1 MLIKS
6 FATMKRISLISNSSI
21 QYHKFNSEV
30 NLDFAKTNKIYFHQ
44 PFDSNILDF
53 TLDALFKVTNESV
66 DTFYRKQELID
77 RDFIVNNKLKDEVDL
92 SNCREIVD
100 FYETNN
106 LKKALKHFKKKWIP
120 LPYFKD
126 NSINK
131 DVMYPTDWVRFYF
144 DCDEEYKKVEIVLA
158 IDTTLSKNDADKT
171 GPQLSLNPDENIFKI
186 HTNDINISN
195 FLFSTNASTSWIEGY
210 LADVFYGKNDELRY
224 EQPVKQYVSHYIL
237 LLKWIESLKETPE
250 LQLFTDDIK
259 KISVDLV
266 IDIGNSATCALLFE
280 NQNDDAFTFEKVKK
294 INIQDYSNPHL
305 EYNDPFPMNLVFRE
319 SNFGTINKEKYH
331 NNKFTVPSFVR
342 IGFEAESIINNA
354 SINLNLGYELKTYN
368 SSPKRYL
375 WDKNPAEK
383 EWEFYP
389 TDFNKIKK
397 VYLSGISEQLKIDG
411 ALTNGEV
418 FGSKS
423 LFSRNSLMKF
433 VFLELLIHAY
443 VQINSYSFREEHGN
457 LTVPRTLK
465 RITISC
471 PTGMIQYEQIALR
484 EAAED
489 ACKLLNNYVKF
500 YFDSNDNKFWFELPE
515 IIPSIKDIAKKL
527 PDLEERKD
535 WMYDEATS
543 CQLVFIYSLLSKKLQ
558 GNNYVIENYLFKN
571 KDKITVGSID
581 IGAGTTDVMIA
592 NYSLNKEHKT
602 INIKPDPQYWDSF
615 KLAGDDLLKE
625 IIQQVIIEGTVNS
638 AVDEGCTGVIENFAK
653 SKGISNISD
662 KLNGFFGQDT
672 NNIGYL
678 AKMMRK
684 SFIHQVAIPIAIHYL
699 KNANSKN
706 KSIVSFEEIIGKEF
720 KNKELINYFEKH
732 FGFNFLEIKWN
743 ISSQKI
749 NAINRSVFDSIVKQ
763 LCLVLNQY
771 QCDFVILSGKP
782 CSLDSLEEMF
792 LKYLTI
798 SPNNLINLNTYWI
811 GKWFPYSDNRG
822 FVGDPKTMVSVGAII
837 ALMAGK
843 LNKINDLKVN
853 TDIIKQKLV
862 STADY
867 IVKSNH
873 NTKEII
879 LTPKKNENSVMVQA
893 LPYQFGYAKY
903 ISKNYPV
910 SDLYSISLD
919 SSEINKAVKIRFP
932 NKEQSFYEEQI
943 NLEKNRIFQNL
954 PLKITLS
961 RELDDSKEQLK
972 IESVEDA
979 EGNDKPNKFFKLN
992 YQTLDNQN
1000 GYWLDTCEFILSA
1013 R

>member
-1 MLIKS
+1 
-6 FATMKRISLISNSSI
+6 MKRISLISNSSI
-21 QYHKFNSEV
+21 QYHKFEAEI
-30 NLDFAKTNKIYFHQ
+30 NLDFAKSNKVYFHQ

-53 TLDALFKVTNESV
+53 TLDPLFKVTKDGVEA
-66 DTFYRKQELID
+66 FFRKQELID
-77 RDFIVNNKLKDEVDL
+77 RDFIVNNKLKGDVDIN
-92 SNCREIVD
+92 SCKEIVD
-100 FYETNN
+100 FYEISN

-131 DVMYPTDWVRFYF
+131 DVMYPTDWVRLYF
-144 DCDEEYKKVEIVLA
+144 DCNEEYNKIEIVLA
-158 IDTTLSKNDADKT
+158 IDTTLAKNVSDKT

-195 FLFSTNASTSWIEGY
+195 FLFSTNSSTSWIEGY

-224 EQPVKQYVSHYIL
+224 EQPIKQYVSHYLL

-259 KISVDLV
+259 KIPVDLV

-294 INIQDYSNPHL
+294 INIQDYSNPQL

-319 SNFGTINKEKYH
+319 SNFGAINKDKYH

-342 IGFEAESIINNA
+342 IGYEAENIINNA
-354 SINLNLGYELKTYN
+354 TINLNLGYELKTYN

-443 VQINSYSFREEHGN
+443 VQINSYKFREEHGN

-535 WMYDEATS
+535 WIYDEATS

-625 IIQQVIIEGTVNS
+625 IIQQVIIEGTINS
-638 AVDEGCTGVIENFAK
+638 SIDEGCTGVIENFAK
-653 SKGISNISD
+653 AKGINNISG

-672 NNIGYL
+672 NNIGYV

-684 SFIHQVAIPIAIHYL
+684 AFIHQVAIPIAMYYL
-699 KNANSKN
+699 KNANNKN
-706 KSIVSFEEIIGKEF
+706 NSILSFEQIIGKEF
-720 KNKELINYFEKH
+720 KNKELITYFENH

-743 ISSQKI
+743 INSQKI
-749 NAINRSVFDSIVKQ
+749 NAITRSVFDSIVKQ

-782 CSLDSLEEMF
+782 CSLDSLEEIF
-792 LKYLTI
+792 LKYLTV

-822 FVGDPKTMVSVGAII
+822 FVEDPKTMVSVGAII

-853 TDIIKQKLV
+853 TEIIKQKLI

-873 NTKEII
+873 NTKEVI
-879 LTPKKNENSVMVQA
+879 LSPTKNENTVLVQA

-910 SDLYSISLD
+910 SDLYNISLD
-919 SSEINKAVKIRFP
+919 NSEISRTFKTRYP
-932 NKEQSFYEEQI
+932 NKENSFYEEQMNI
-943 NLEKNRIFQNL
+943 EKNKIFQNL

-961 RELDDSKEQLK
+961 RELDDSKEELK

-979 EGNDKPNKFFKLN
+979 EGNDKSNKFFKLN
-992 YQTLDNQN
+992 YQTLDKEN
-1000 GYWLDTCEFILSA
+1000 GYWLDTCEFILNA

>member
-1 MLIKS
+1 
-6 FATMKRISLISNSSI
+6 MKRISLISNSSI

-30 NLDFAKTNKIYFHQ
+30 NLDFAKKNKIYFHQ

-77 RDFIVNNKLKDEVDL
+77 RDLIVNNKLKDEVDL

-195 FLFSTNASTSWIEGY
+195 FLFSTNATTSWIEGY
-210 LADVFYGKNDELRY
+210 LADVFYAKNDELRY

-602 INIKPDPQYWDSF
+602 INIKPNPQYWDSF

-822 FVGDPKTMVSVGAII
+822 FVEDPKTMVSVGAII

-919 SSEINKAVKIRFP
+919 SSEINKAVKIRLP
-932 NKEQSFYEEQI
+932 NKEQLFYEEQI

>member
-1 MLIKS
+1 
-6 FATMKRISLISNSSI
+6 MKRISLISNSSI
-21 QYHKFNSEV
+21 QYHKFEAEI
-30 NLDFAKTNKIYFHQ
+30 NLDFAKSNKVYFHQ

-53 TLDALFKVTNESV
+53 TFDPLFKTVIN
-66 DTFYRKQELID
+66 DTERYYRKQELVE
-77 RDFIVNNKLKDEVDL
+77 RDFIVNNRLKDDVDIDA
-92 SNCREIVD
+92 CHPVTD

-131 DVMYPTDWVRFYF
+131 DVLYPTDWVRLYF
-144 DCDEEYKKVEIVLA
+144 DCDEEYNKIQIVLA
-158 IDTTLSKNDADKT
+158 VDTTLAKSEMDKT

-186 HTNDINISN
+186 HTNEINISN
-195 FLFSTNASTSWIEGY
+195 FLFSTNSSNSWIEGY

-224 EQPVKQYVSHYIL
+224 EQPIKQYVSHYIL

-259 KISVDLV
+259 KIPVDLV

-280 NQNDDAFTFEKVKK
+280 NQNDTAFTFEKVKK
-294 INIQDYSNPHL
+294 INIQDYTNPHL
-305 EYNDPFPMNLVFRE
+305 EYNEPFPMNLVFRE
-319 SNFGTINKEKYH
+319 SNFGNINKDKYH

-342 IGFEAESIINNA
+342 IGYEAESLINTSA
-354 SINLNLGYELKTYN
+354 INLNLGYELKTYN

-375 WDKNPAEK
+375 WDKNPADK

-389 TDFNKIKK
+389 TDFSKIKK

-411 ALTNGEV
+411 ELTNGAV

-443 VQINSYSFREEHGN
+443 VQINSYKFREEHGN

-535 WMYDEATS
+535 WIYDEATS

-625 IIQQVIIEGTVNS
+625 IIQQVIIEGTHTTS
-638 AVDEGCTGVIENFAK
+638 KDEGCTGVIENFAK
-653 SKGISNISD
+653 AKGIDNVSE

-672 NNIGYL
+672 NKIGYV

-684 SFIHQVAIPIAIHYL
+684 AFIHQVAIPVAMHYL
-699 KNANSKN
+699 KNANSTSN
-706 KSIVSFEEIIGKEF
+706 SIVTFEQIIGKEF
-720 KNKELINYFEKH
+720 KNKELITYFEKH

-743 ISSQKI
+743 ISAEKI
-749 NAINRSVFDSIVKQ
+749 NAITNSVFDSIVKQ

-771 QCDFVILSGKP
+771 QCDYVVLSGKP
-782 CSLDSLEEMF
+782 CSLNSLEDIF
-792 LKYLTI
+792 LKYLTL
-798 SPNNLINLNTYWI
+798 SPNNLVNLNTYWI
-811 GKWFPYSDNRG
+811 GKWFPYSDHRG
-822 FVGDPKTMVSVGAII
+822 FVEDPKTMVSVGAII

-873 NTKEII
+873 NVKEVI
-879 LTPKKNENSVMVQA
+879 LTPKKNENTVLIQA

-910 SDLYSISLD
+910 SDLYSISLED
-919 SSEINKAVKIRFP
+919 SEISKSVKIRYP
-932 NKEQSFYEEQI
+932 NKDNSFYEEQI
-943 NLEKNRIFQNL
+943 NIEKNKIFQNL

-972 IESVEDA
+972 IESIEDA
-979 EGNDKPNKFFKLN
+979 EGNDKSNKFFKLN
-992 YQTLDNQN
+992 YQTLDNEN
-1000 GYWLDTCEFILSA
+1000 GYWLDTCEFILNA

>member
-1 MLIKS
+1 
-6 FATMKRISLISNSSI
+6 MKRISLISNSSI
-21 QYHKFNSEV
+21 QYYKFESEI
-30 NLDFAKTNKIYFHQ
+30 NLDFAKINKIYFHQ
-44 PFDSNILDF
+44 PFDTNILDF
-53 TLDALFKVTNESV
+53 TLDSLFKVSHEENEI
-66 DTFYRKQELID
+66 FYRKQELID
-77 RDFIVNNKLKDEVDL
+77 RDFIINNKLKEDVDL
-92 SNCREIVD
+92 SNCRVIVD
-100 FYETNN
+100 FYETNS

-144 DCDEEYKKVEIVLA
+144 DCDDEYKKVEIVLA
-158 IDTTLSKNDADKT
+158 IDTTLAKNETDKT

-186 HTNDINISN
+186 HTNEINISN
-195 FLFSTNASTSWIEGY
+195 FLFNTNSTTSWIEGY
-210 LADVFYGKNDELRY
+210 LADIFYGKNDELRY
-224 EQPVKQYVSHYIL
+224 EQPIKQYVSHYIL

-259 KISVDLV
+259 KIPVDLV

-294 INIQDYSNPHL
+294 IIIQDYTNPHL

-319 SNFGTINKEKYH
+319 SNFGNINKEKYH

-342 IGFEAESIINNA
+342 IGYEAESLINTSA
-354 SINLNLGYELKTYN
+354 INLNLGYELKTYN

-375 WDKNPAEK
+375 WDKNSAEK

-443 VQINSYSFREEHGN
+443 VQINSYKFREEHGN

-535 WMYDEATS
+535 WIYDEATS

-625 IIQQVIIEGTVNS
+625 IIQQVIIEGTINS
-638 AVDEGCTGVIENFAK
+638 SYDEGCTGVIENFAK
-653 SKGISNISD
+653 QKGIDNISE

-672 NNIGYL
+672 NKIGYV

-684 SFIHQVAIPIAIHYL
+684 AFIHQVAIPIAMHYL

-706 KSIVSFEEIIGKEF
+706 NSLISFEQITGKEF
-720 KNKELINYFEKH
+720 KNKELIIYFERY
-732 FGFNFLEIKWN
+732 FGFNFLDIKWN
-743 ISSQKI
+743 ISSEKV
-749 NAINRSVFDSIVKQ
+749 NAITSSVFDSIVKQ

-771 QCDFVILSGKP
+771 QCDYVVLSGKP
-782 CSLDSLEEMF
+782 CSLNSLEDIF
-792 LKYLTI
+792 LKYLTL
-798 SPNNLINLNTYWI
+798 SPNNLVNLNTYWI

-822 FVGDPKTMVSVGAII
+822 FVEDPKTMVSVGAII
-837 ALMAGK
+837 ALMSGK
-843 LNKINDLKVN
+843 LYKINDLKVN
-853 TDIIKQKLV
+853 TEIIKQKLI

-867 IVKSNH
+867 IVKSNY
-873 NTKEII
+873 NTKDVI
-879 LTPKKNENSVMVQA
+879 LTPTKNENTVIVQS
-893 LPYQFGYAKY
+893 LPYQFGYSKY

-910 SDLYSISLD
+910 SDLYSISLNNT
-919 SSEINKAVKIRFP
+919 EISKSVKIRFP
-932 NKEQSFYEEQI
+932 NKENSFYEEQI
-943 NLEKNRIFQNL
+943 NIEKNKIFQNL

-972 IESVEDA
+972 IESVEDV
-979 EGNDKPNKFFKLN
+979 EGNDKSNKFFKLN
-992 YQTLDNQN
+992 YQTLDNEN
-1000 GYWLDTCEFILSA
+1000 GYWLDTCEFILNA

>member
-1 MLIKS
+1 
-6 FATMKRISLISNSSI
+6 MKRISLISNSSI
-21 QYHKFNSEV
+21 QYYKFDSEI
-30 NLDFAKTNKIYFHQ
+30 NLDFSKNNKIYFHQ
-44 PFDSNILDF
+44 PFDTNILDF
-53 TLDALFKVTNESV
+53 TLDTLFKVSSEGNEI
-66 DTFYRKQELID
+66 FYRKQDLID
-77 RDFIVNNKLKDEVDL
+77 RDYIINNKLKDDVDL
-92 SNCREIVD
+92 SNCNVIVD

-106 LKKALKHFKKKWIP
+106 LKKTLKHFKKKWIP

-131 DVMYPTDWVRFYF
+131 DLMYPTDWVRIYF
-144 DCDEEYKKVEIVLA
+144 DCDEEYKKVKIVLA
-158 IDTTLSKNDADKT
+158 IDTTLAKNEADKT

-186 HTNDINISN
+186 HTNEINIST
-195 FLFSTNASTSWIEGY
+195 FLFSTNSSTSWIENY

-259 KISVDLV
+259 KIPVDLV

-294 INIQDYSNPHL
+294 INIQDYTNPHL

-319 SNFGTINKEKYH
+319 SNFGNINKEKYH

-342 IGFEAESIINNA
+342 IGYEAESLINTSA
-354 SINLNLGYELKTYN
+354 INLNLGYELKTYN

-375 WDKNPAEK
+375 WDKNSAEK

-443 VQINSYSFREEHGN
+443 VQINSYKFREEHGN

-535 WMYDEATS
+535 WIYDEATS

-571 KDKITVGSID
+571 RDKITVGSID

-625 IIQQVIIEGTVNS
+625 VIQQVIIEGTINS
-638 AVDEGCTGVIENFAK
+638 SIDEGCTGVIENYAK
-653 SKGISNISD
+653 QKGIDNISE

-672 NNIGYL
+672 NKIGYV

-684 SFIHQVAIPIAIHYL
+684 AFIHQVAIPIAMHYL

-706 KSIVSFEEIIGKEF
+706 NSLLSFEQIIGKEF
-720 KNKELINYFEKH
+720 KNKELITYFEKY
-732 FGFNFLEIKWN
+732 FGFNFLDIKWN
-743 ISSQKI
+743 ISSEKI
-749 NAINRSVFDSIVKQ
+749 NAITSSVFDSIIKQ

-771 QCDFVILSGKP
+771 QCDYVVLSGKP
-782 CSLDSLEEMF
+782 CSLISLEDIF
-792 LKYLTI
+792 LKYLTL
-798 SPNNLINLNTYWI
+798 SPNNLVNLNTYWI
-811 GKWFPYSDNRG
+811 GKWFPYSDHRG
-822 FVGDPKTMVSVGAII
+822 FVEDQKTMVSVGAII
-837 ALMAGK
+837 ALMSGK

-853 TDIIKQKLV
+853 TEIIKQKLV

-867 IVKSNH
+867 IVKSNY
-873 NTKEII
+873 NTKEVI
-879 LTPKKNENSVMVQA
+879 LTPTKNENTVIVQS
-893 LPYQFGYAKY
+893 LPYQFGYSKY

-910 SDLYSISLD
+910 SDLYSISLNNT
-919 SSEINKAVKIRFP
+919 EISKSVKIRFP
-932 NKEQSFYEEQI
+932 NKENSFYEEQI
-943 NLEKNRIFQNL
+943 NIEKNKIFQNL
-954 PLKITLS
+954 PLKINLS

-972 IESVEDA
+972 IESVEDS
-979 EGNDKPNKFFKLN
+979 EGNDKSNKFFKLN
-992 YQTLDNQN
+992 YQTLDDEN
-1000 GYWLDTCEFILSA
+1000 GYWLDTCEFILNA

>member
-1 MLIKS
+1 
-6 FATMKRISLISNSSI
+6 MKRISLISNSSI
-21 QYHKFNSEV
+21 QYYKFDSEI
-30 NLDFAKTNKIYFHQ
+30 NLDYSKSNKIYFHQ

-53 TLDALFKVTNESV
+53 TLDPLFKVVIDGT
-66 DTFYRKQELID
+66 DKYYRKQELVD
-77 RDFIVNNKLKDEVDL
+77 RDFIVNNKLKEDVDIN
-92 SNCREIVD
+92 SCEEIVD
-100 FYETNN
+100 FYETSN

-131 DVMYPTDWVRFYF
+131 DVMYPTDWVRLYF
-144 DCDEEYKKVEIVLA
+144 DCNEEYNKMDIVLA
-158 IDTTLSKNDADKT
+158 IDTTLAKNEMDKT
-171 GPQLSLNPDENIFKI
+171 GPILSLNPDENIFKI
-186 HTNDINISN
+186 DTNDINISN
-195 FLFSTNASTSWIEGY
+195 FLFSTNSTISWIEGY
-210 LADVFYGKNDELRY
+210 LADIFYGKNDELRY
-224 EQPVKQYVSHYIL
+224 EQPVKQYVSHYLL

-259 KISVDLV
+259 KIPVDLV

-280 NQNDDAFTFEKVKK
+280 NQNDDTFTFEKVKK
-294 INIQDYSNPHL
+294 INIQDYSNPQL

-319 SNFGTINKEKYH
+319 SNFGAINKEKYH

-342 IGFEAESIINNA
+342 IGYEAENIINNA

-389 TDFNKIKK
+389 NDFNKIKK

-443 VQINSYSFREEHGN
+443 VQINSYKFREEHGN

-535 WMYDEATS
+535 WIYDEATS
-543 CQLVFIYSLLSKKLQ
+543 CQLVFVYSLLSKKLQ

-625 IIQQVIIEGTVNS
+625 IIQQVIIEGTINS
-638 AVDEGCTGVIENFAK
+638 NIDEGCTGVIENFAK
-653 SKGISNISD
+653 AKGINNISE

-672 NNIGYL
+672 NNIGYV

-684 SFIHQVAIPIAIHYL
+684 AFIHQVAIPITIHYL

-706 KSIVSFEEIIGKEF
+706 NSIVSFEQIIGKEF
-720 KNKELINYFEKH
+720 KNKELITYFEKH

-749 NAINRSVFDSIVKQ
+749 NSITSSVFDSIVKQ

-771 QCDFVILSGKP
+771 ECDYVVLSGKP
-782 CSLDSLEEMF
+782 CSLDSLEEIF

-822 FVGDPKTMVSVGAII
+822 FVEDPKTMVSVGAII

-853 TDIIKQKLV
+853 TEIIKQKLV

-873 NTKEII
+873 NTKEVI
-879 LTPKKNENSVMVQA
+879 LSPKKNENTVIVQS

-910 SDLYSISLD
+910 SDLYSISLNNT
-919 SSEINKAVKIRFP
+919 EISKTVKTRFP
-932 NKEQSFYEEQI
+932 NKENSFYEEQMNI
-943 NLEKNRIFQNL
+943 EKNKIFQNL

-961 RELDDSKEQLK
+961 RELDDSKEELK

-979 EGNDKPNKFFKLN
+979 EGNDKSNKFFKLN
-992 YQTLDNQN
+992 YQTLDNEN
-1000 GYWLDTCEFILSA
+1000 GYWLDTCEFILNA

>member
-1 MLIKS
+1 
-6 FATMKRISLISNSSI
+6 MKRISLISNSSI

-77 RDFIVNNKLKDEVDL
+77 RDLIVNNKLKDEVDL

-195 FLFSTNASTSWIEGY
+195 FLFSTNATTSWIEGY

-822 FVGDPKTMVSVGAII
+822 FVEDPKTMVSVGAII

-932 NKEQSFYEEQI
+932 NKEQLFYEEQI

>member
-1 MLIKS
+1 
-6 FATMKRISLISNSSI
+6 MKRISLISNSSI
-21 QYHKFNSEV
+21 QYYKFDSEI
-30 NLDFAKTNKIYFHQ
+30 NLDFSKSNKIYFHQ
-44 PFDSNILDF
+44 PFDTNILDF
-53 TLDALFKVTNESV
+53 TLDTLFKVSSEGNEF
-66 DTFYRKQELID
+66 FYRKQDLID
-77 RDFIVNNKLKDEVDL
+77 RDYIINNKLKDDVDL
-92 SNCREIVD
+92 SNCSVIVD

-106 LKKALKHFKKKWIP
+106 LKKTLKHFKKKWIP

-131 DVMYPTDWVRFYF
+131 DLMYPTDWVRIYF
-144 DCDEEYKKVEIVLA
+144 DCDEEYKKVKIVLA
-158 IDTTLSKNDADKT
+158 IDTTLAKNEYDKT

-186 HTNDINISN
+186 HTNEINIST
-195 FLFSTNASTSWIEGY
+195 FLFSTNSSTSWIENY

-224 EQPVKQYVSHYIL
+224 EQPVKQYVSNYIL

-259 KISVDLV
+259 KIPVDLV

-294 INIQDYSNPHL
+294 INIQDYTNPHL

-319 SNFGTINKEKYH
+319 SNFGNINKEKYH

-342 IGFEAESIINNA
+342 IGYEAESLINTSA
-354 SINLNLGYELKTYN
+354 INLNLGYELKTYN

-375 WDKNPAEK
+375 WDKNLAEK

-443 VQINSYSFREEHGN
+443 VQINSYKFREEHGN

-535 WMYDEATS
+535 WIYDEATS

-571 KDKITVGSID
+571 KDNITVGSID

-625 IIQQVIIEGTVNS
+625 VIQQVIIEGTINS
-638 AVDEGCTGVIENFAK
+638 SIDEGCTGVIENFAK
-653 SKGISNISD
+653 QKGIDNISE

-672 NNIGYL
+672 NKIGYV

-684 SFIHQVAIPIAIHYL
+684 AFIHQVAIPIAMHYL

-706 KSIVSFEEIIGKEF
+706 NSLLSFEQIIGKEF
-720 KNKELINYFEKH
+720 KNKELITYFEKY
-732 FGFNFLEIKWN
+732 FGFNFLDIKWN
-743 ISSQKI
+743 ISSEKI
-749 NAINRSVFDSIVKQ
+749 NAITSSVFDSIIKQ

-771 QCDFVILSGKP
+771 QCDYVILSGKP
-782 CSLDSLEEMF
+782 CSLNSLEDIF
-792 LKYLTI
+792 LKYLTL
-798 SPNNLINLNTYWI
+798 SPNNLVNLNNYWI

-822 FVGDPKTMVSVGAII
+822 FVEDPKTMVSVGAII
-837 ALMAGK
+837 ALMSGK

-853 TDIIKQKLV
+853 TEIIKQKLV

-867 IVKSNH
+867 IVKSNY
-873 NTKEII
+873 NNKEVI
-879 LTPKKNENSVMVQA
+879 LTPTKNESTVIVQS
-893 LPYQFGYAKY
+893 LPYQFGYSKY

-910 SDLYSISLD
+910 SDLYSISLNNT
-919 SSEINKAVKIRFP
+919 EISKSVKIRFP
-932 NKEQSFYEEQI
+932 NKENSFYEEQI
-943 NLEKNRIFQNL
+943 NIEKNKIFQNL

-972 IESVEDA
+972 IESVEDS
-979 EGNDKPNKFFKLN
+979 EGNDKSNKFLKLN
-992 YQTLDNQN
+992 YQTLDNEN
-1000 GYWLDTCEFILSA
+1000 GYWLDTCEFILNA

>member
-1 MLIKS
+1 
-6 FATMKRISLISNSSI
+6 MKRISLISNSSI
-21 QYHKFNSEV
+21 QYHKFDAEI
-30 NLDFAKTNKIYFHQ
+30 NLDFSKSNKVYFQQ

-53 TLDALFKVTNESV
+53 TLDPLFKVSKDGNEI
-66 DTFYRKQELID
+66 FYRKQQLIE
-77 RDFIVNNKLKDEVDL
+77 RDFIVNNKLKGDVDL
-92 SNCREIVD
+92 SNCNEIVD

-106 LKKALKHFKKKWIP
+106 LKKTLKHFKKKWIP

-144 DCDEEYKKVEIVLA
+144 DCDEEYKNVKIVLA
-158 IDTTLSKNDADKT
+158 IDTTLAKNESDKT

-186 HTNDINISN
+186 HTNEINIST
-195 FLFSTNASTSWIEGY
+195 FLFSTNSYTSWIEGY

-224 EQPVKQYVSHYIL
+224 EQPIKQYVSNYIL

-259 KISVDLV
+259 KIPVDLV

-294 INIQDYSNPHL
+294 INIQDYTNPHL

-319 SNFGTINKEKYH
+319 SNFGNINKEKYH

-342 IGFEAESIINNA
+342 IGYEAESLINTSA
-354 SINLNLGYELKTYN
+354 INLNLGYELKTYN

-443 VQINSYSFREEHGN
+443 VQINSYKFREEHGN

-535 WMYDEATS
+535 WIYDEATS

-625 IIQQVIIEGTVNS
+625 IIQQVIIEGTINS
-638 AVDEGCTGVIENFAK
+638 SVDEGCTGVIENFAK
-653 SKGISNISD
+653 LRGIENISE

-672 NNIGYL
+672 NKIGYV

-684 SFIHQVAIPIAIHYL
+684 AFIHQVAIPIAMHYL

-706 KSIVSFEEIIGKEF
+706 NSAISFEQIIDKEF
-720 KNKELINYFEKH
+720 KNKELITYFEKH
-732 FGFNFLEIKWN
+732 FGFNFLDIKWN
-743 ISSQKI
+743 ISSEKI
-749 NAINRSVFDSIVKQ
+749 NAITSSVFDSIVKQ

-771 QCDFVILSGKP
+771 QCDYVVLSGKP
-782 CSLDSLEEMF
+782 CSLNSLEDIF
-792 LKYLTI
+792 LKYLTL
-798 SPNNLINLNTYWI
+798 SPNNLVNLNTYWI

-822 FVGDPKTMVSVGAII
+822 FVEDPKTMVSVGAII
-837 ALMAGK
+837 ALMSGK
-843 LNKINDLKVN
+843 LNKINDLKLN
-853 TDIIKQKLV
+853 TEIIKQKLV

-867 IVKSNH
+867 IVKSNY
-873 NTKEII
+873 NTKEVI
-879 LTPKKNENSVMVQA
+879 LTPNKNENTVVVQS
-893 LPYQFGYAKY
+893 LPYQFGYSKY

-910 SDLYSISLD
+910 SDLYSISLNN
-919 SSEINKAVKIRFP
+919 SEISKSVKIRFP
-932 NKEQSFYEEQI
+932 NKENCFYEEQI
-943 NLEKNRIFQNL
+943 NIEKNNIFQNL

-979 EGNDKPNKFFKLN
+979 EGNDKSNKFFKLN
-992 YQTLDNQN
+992 YQTLDNEN
-1000 GYWLDTCEFILSA
+1000 GYWLDTCEFILNA

>member
-1 MLIKS
+1 
-6 FATMKRISLISNSSI
+6 MKRISLISNSSI
-21 QYHKFNSEV
+21 QYYKFVSEI
-30 NLDFAKTNKIYFHQ
+30 NLDYSKSNKIYFHQ
-44 PFDSNILDF
+44 PFDTNILDF
-53 TLDALFKVTNESV
+53 TLDPLLKVV
-66 DTFYRKQELID
+66 IQDTEKYYRKQELVD
-77 RDFIVNNKLKDEVDL
+77 HDFIVNNKLKDDVDIN
-92 SNCREIVD
+92 SCTEIVD
-100 FYETNN
+100 FYETSS

-120 LPYFKD
+120 VPYFKD

-131 DVMYPTDWVRFYF
+131 DIMYPTDWVRLYF
-144 DCDEEYKKVEIVLA
+144 DCDEEYNRIKLVLA
-158 IDTTLSKNDADKT
+158 IDTTLAKNESDKT

-195 FLFSTNASTSWIEGY
+195 FLFSNNTSTSWVEGY
-210 LADVFYGKNDELRY
+210 LADIFYGKNDELRY
-224 EQPVKQYVSHYIL
+224 EQPVKQYVSHYL
-237 LLKWIESLKETPE
+237 LLIKWIESLKETPE

-259 KISVDLV
+259 KIPVDLV

-294 INIQDYSNPHL
+294 INIQDYTNPQL

-319 SNFGTINKEKYH
+319 SNFGAINKEKYH

-342 IGFEAESIINNA
+342 IGYEAENIINNA
-354 SINLNLGYELKTYN
+354 TINFNLGYELKTYN

-375 WDKNPAEK
+375 WDKNASEK

-389 TDFNKIKK
+389 NDFNKIKK

-443 VQINSYSFREEHGN
+443 VQINSYKFREEHGN
-457 LTVPRTLK
+457 LTIPRTLK

-515 IIPSIKDIAKKL
+515 IIPSIKDISKKL
-527 PDLEERKD
+527 PELEDRKD
-535 WMYDEATS
+535 WIYDEATS

-558 GNNYVIENYLFKN
+558 GNNYVIENYLFNN
-571 KDKITVGSID
+571 KDKITIGSID

-592 NYSLNKEHKT
+592 NYSLNKEQKS

-615 KLAGDDLLKE
+615 KLAGDELLKE
-625 IIQQVIIEGTVNS
+625 IIQQVIIEGRINS
-638 AVDEGCTGVIENFAK
+638 INDEGCTGVIENFAK
-653 SKGISNISD
+653 AKGINNISE

-672 NNIGYL
+672 NNIGYI

-684 SFIHQVAIPIAIHYL
+684 AFIHQVAIPIAMHYL
-699 KNANSKN
+699 KNANN
-706 KSIVSFEEIIGKEF
+706 NNHQTVSFEQIIGKEF
-720 KNKELINYFEKH
+720 TNKELIVYFEKH

-743 ISSQKI
+743 ISSKKI
-749 NAINRSVFDSIVKQ
+749 NTITSSVFDSIVKQ
-763 LCLVLNQY
+763 ICLVLNQY
-771 QCDFVILSGKP
+771 ECDYVVLSGKP
-782 CSLDSLEEMF
+782 CSLESLEEIF
-792 LKYLTI
+792 LKYLSI

-822 FVGDPKTMVSVGAII
+822 FVKDQKTMVSVGAII

-843 LNKINDLKVN
+843 LNKINDLKIN
-853 TDIIKQKLV
+853 TEIIKQKII

-867 IVKSNH
+867 IVKSNY
-873 NTKEII
+873 NSKEII
-879 LTPKKNENSVMVQA
+879 LTPKKNENKVLVQT
-893 LPYQFGYAKY
+893 LPYQFGYSKY
-903 ISKNYPV
+903 TSKNYPV
-910 SDLYSISLD
+910 SDLYRISLNNN
-919 SSEINKAVKIRFP
+919 EISKIVKTRFQS
-932 NKEQSFYEEQI
+932 KENSFIEEQI
-943 NLEKNRIFQNL
+943 NNEKNKIFQNL

-961 RELDDSKEQLK
+961 REIDDSKEELK

-992 YQTLDNQN
+992 YQTLDNEN
-1000 GYWLDTCEFILSA
+1000 GYWLDTCEFILNA

>member
-1 MLIKS
+1 
-6 FATMKRISLISNSSI
+6 MKRISLISNSSI
-21 QYHKFNSEV
+21 QYHKFNSEI

-53 TLDALFKVTNESV
+53 TLDTLFKVTKDSV

-92 SNCREIVD
+92 TSCREIVD

-106 LKKALKHFKKKWIP
+106 LKRALKHFKKKWIP

-131 DVMYPTDWVRFYF
+131 DVMYPTDWVRIYF

-195 FLFSTNASTSWIEGY
+195 FLFSTNATTSWIEGY

-250 LQLFTDDIK
+250 LHLFTDDIK

-319 SNFGTINKEKYH
+319 SNFGSINKEKYH

-354 SINLNLGYELKTYN
+354 TSNLNLGYELKTYN

-500 YFDSNDNKFWFELPE
+500 YFDSNENKFWFELPE

-625 IIQQVIIEGTVNS
+625 IIQQVIIEGTINS
-638 AVDEGCTGVIENFAK
+638 TIDEGCTGVIENFAK
-653 SKGISNISD
+653 AKGISNISE

-699 KNANSKN
+699 RNANSKN

-720 KNKELINYFEKH
+720 KNKELTNYFEKH

-782 CSLDSLEEMF
+782 CSLDSLEEIF

-822 FVGDPKTMVSVGAII
+822 FVEDPKTMVSVGAII

-867 IVKSNH
+867 ILKSNH

-932 NKEQSFYEEQI
+932 NKEQLFYEKQI